1 MKAWRWRW
9 TTAEDVGQI
18 LQYLFLVRGQPKFIR
33 SNNGPEFVA
42 KTVRRWLEQSGVGPL
57 YIDPGSPWQN
67 GYVESFN
74 GKLWDE
80 FLNQEL
86 FLSLAEARYVAGR
99 WRLDYNHHQLHSSS
113 GWMTPAAFA
122 APCPSTGA
130 GVFLEIRLRLTPGNT
145 PGTEGKLSF
154 TLVYKTGDG
163 QSSESNRFPSY

>member
-42 KTVRRWLEQSGVGPL
+42 KTVRRWLEQSGVGPPC
-57 YIDPGSPWQN
+57 IEPGSPWQN

-74 GKLWDE
+74 GKLRDE
-80 FLNQEL
+80 LLNQEL

-99 WRLDYNHHQLHSSS
+99 WWLDYNHHRPHSSL

-122 APCPSTGA
+122 VSCPSAVDGRLCVPRGSATPHPWQHTGNSRET
-130 GVFLEIRLRLTPGNT
+130 LIHPGI
-145 PGTEGKLSF
+145 
-154 TLVYKTGDG
+154 
-163 QSSESNRFPSY
+163 